1 MKSLP
6 KLRKRLE
13 ESLNDVEVGTVH
25 CGKALLVLGAL
36 SFGSLAGASSAL
48 AAAGDLDPEFG
59 DGGKVTTDFTGA
71 DGFDEAT
78 AMLTLRNGK
87 TLAVGFVCAV
97 ADDPDVQSPIND
109 TCDFALTRYNEDG
122 SLDTTFG
129 DGGKV
134 VTDFGGTDDRAYGAA
149 RQGRKIVVVG
159 GSVDPATGNRVF
171 AIARYKKNGK
181 LDTKFGNGGLVTTA
195 FPLGT
200 FAEAESVAV
209 DDDEI
214 VVAGT
219 AGVGFDAVEGL
230 IIGPDFA
237 LARYDED
244 GNLDASFGDGGL
256 VTIEFSAESLD
267 EGSSVLLRDDKI
279 IVAGFTQPAGEDASE
294 DFALARFNE
303 DGSLDETF
311 GDGGL
316 VTTDFFEDFDVIEK
330 IAFQGD
336 KIVAAGITVNPSV
349 LKPGT
354 DEALTE
360 EDFALARYNYDGSL
374 DETFGDGGK
383 VVTDFGRGGGYD
395 LATAIAVKRGKI
407 VVAGVSAVPGTDAE
421 DFGIARYNYD
431 GSLDDSFG
439 VGGLVVTDFA
449 EEDQQVSAVAIKED
463 RIIAAGATFNPDAGE
478 DFALAAYQTG
488 EAEDDE
494 EHRAHHRHGD
504 RVHDGDQDEEHHAHN
519 RRGDRD

>member
-1 MKSLP
+1 
-6 KLRKRLE
+6 
-13 ESLNDVEVGTVH
+13 
-25 CGKALLVLGAL
+25 
-36 SFGSLAGASSAL
+36 
-48 AAAGDLDPEFG
+48 
-59 DGGKVTTDFTGA
+59 
-71 DGFDEAT
+71 
-78 AMLTLRNGK
+78 
-87 TLAVGFVCAV
+87 
-97 ADDPDVQSPIND
+97 
-109 TCDFALTRYNEDG
+109 
-122 SLDTTFG
+122 
-129 DGGKV
+129 
-134 VTDFGGTDDRAYGAA
+134 
-149 RQGRKIVVVG
+149 
-159 GSVDPATGNRVF
+159 
-171 AIARYKKNGK
+171 
-181 LDTKFGNGGLVTTA
+181 
-195 FPLGT
+195 
-200 FAEAESVAV
+200 VAV

-219 AGVGFDAVEGL
+219 AGESFDPVEGL

-237 LARYDED
+237 IARYHED

-256 VTIEFSAESLD
+256 VTTGFAEDTID
-267 EGSSVLLRDDKI
+267 EGSSVVLHDDKI
-279 IVAGFTQPAGEDASE
+279 VVAGYTQASE
-294 DFALARFNE
+294 DVDPDANEHFALARYNE

-311 GDGGL
+311 GTGGL
-316 VTTDFFEDFDVIEK
+316 VTTDFFGDFDVIEK
-330 IAFQGD
+330 IALQGD
-336 KIVAAGITVNPSV
+336 KIVAAGITVNPEL
-349 LKPGT
+349 LKPNS

-360 EDFALARYNYDGSL
+360 EDFALARYNEDGSL

-395 LATAIAVKRGKI
+395 LATAVAVKHGKI
-407 VVAGVSAVPGTDAE
+407 VVAGVSAVPFTDAE

-519 RRGDRD
+519 RRGDRN